1 MNENNSPPI
10 LEEEVKTFLQ
20 NIGKCILNYTHGAT
34 FQMTLIFIV
43 NAVIIS
49 ILTPGRSR
57 KTPNDNGTAVHS
69 NTEGHDS
76 TSDTNTAEVR

>member
-1 MNENNSPPI
+1 MYI
-10 LEEEVKTFLQ
+10 KL
-20 NIGKCILNYTHGAT
+20 HGAK
-34 FQMTLIFIV
+34 FQTTVIFIV

-69 NTEGHDS
+69 NTEGHYS
-76 TSDTNTAEVR
+76 TADANTDEVW